1 MNDPPGLN
9 NSEAAALSVSQAHYL
24 IDKLLCV
31 CGCIGVVLLIGRQC
45 VMFRKYLL
53 YWCSVQKSWFRFCRM
68 GNENP

>member
-31 CGCIGVVLLIGRQC
+31 CGCIGVVLPIGARR
-45 VMFRKYLL
+45 VMFRKYF
-53 YWCSVQKSWFRFCRM
+53 CSPVQKSWFRFCRM
-68 GNENP
+68 GN